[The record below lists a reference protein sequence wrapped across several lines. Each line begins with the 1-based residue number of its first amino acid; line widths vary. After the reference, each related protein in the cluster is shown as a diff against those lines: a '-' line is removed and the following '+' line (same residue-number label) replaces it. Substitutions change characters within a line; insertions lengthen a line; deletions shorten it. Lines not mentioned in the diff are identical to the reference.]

1 MRKGKVT
8 FDFPPREAEKKQGS
22 GEVMPPDPQAPV
34 NDKWIN
40 KFLQHLATDRGA
52 SAYTQRNYRQA
63 MWEFHRWH
71 QEERQQ
77 PPVWEQFSGMTSAL
91 TRGSWGDIT

>member
-1 MRKGKVT
+1 
-8 FDFPPREAEKKQGS
+8 
-22 GEVMPPDPQAPV
+22 MPGDIQPPV

-63 MWEFHRWH
+63 MLELHRWH
-71 QEERQQ
+71 QEERQR
-77 PPVWEQFSGMTSAL
+77 PPACAWLG
-91 TRGSWGDIT
+91 R